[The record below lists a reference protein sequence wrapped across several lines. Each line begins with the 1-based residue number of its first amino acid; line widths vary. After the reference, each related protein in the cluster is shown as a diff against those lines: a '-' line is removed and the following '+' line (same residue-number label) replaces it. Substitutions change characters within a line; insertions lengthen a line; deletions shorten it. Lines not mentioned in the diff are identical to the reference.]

1 MSERSDL
8 AQNFF
13 DIDETIAWYLKSNA
27 IVEQECGYSNGQLLL
42 QVMLRLVFT
51 LPPWLCRFHVYDPY
65 HFGNSVEC
73 FDILREVE
81 QIFPDKIFLCTDK
94 EFNGLLENLSAQ
106 FALLCQKLF
115 SEQNCRSWREYNQA
129 MRRNSAP
136 RKQLP
141 YKVLICFDLPEQ
153 CKQEFY
159 KNATP
164 LEKAFTRLNEQ
175 PITFDEMIG
184 FDNFFDTS
192 ALNGLQIPLGI
203 SLQNNELLKLP
214 VGDFP
219 VHTLIAGMTGS
230 GKSNLLPYRDA
241 GGRQFISLQKFPVA
255 ITCSKNFTAKII
267 ATFVKKIPM

>member
-1 MSERSDL
+1 M
-8 AQNFF
+8 
-13 DIDETIAWYLKSNA
+13 
-27 IVEQECGYSNGQLLL
+27 
-42 QVMLRLVFT
+42 
-51 LPPWLCRFHVYDPY
+51 
-65 HFGNSVEC
+65 
-73 FDILREVE
+73 
-81 QIFPDKIFLCTDK
+81 
-94 EFNGLLENLSAQ
+94 LENLSAQ

-230 GKSNLLPYRDA
+230 GKSNLLHVMICNACARYLPDELNLGVEFATY
-241 GGRQFISLQKFPVA
+241 
-255 ITCSKNFTAKII
+255 AKPPLPHAKLI
-267 ATFVKKIPM
+267 AT